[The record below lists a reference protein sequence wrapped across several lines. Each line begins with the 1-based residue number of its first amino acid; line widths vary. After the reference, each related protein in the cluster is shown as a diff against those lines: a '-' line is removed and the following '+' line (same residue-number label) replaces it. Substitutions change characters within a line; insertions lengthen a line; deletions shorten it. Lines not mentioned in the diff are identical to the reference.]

1 MDRRGRFKK
10 HLEQIKFDVKHKGS
24 KALFLALKFILWLL
38 HLSYQMFR
46 SWHWGSDS
54 DKIQKPGGWWRG
66 EIKGV
71 STWHFNIGTRFWI
84 EWVYPSL
91 IVGDWNLRTLERRW
105 NDPGRVWGRAVVR
118 GMCVFTIGQK
128 ESAWLGSEWRRSR
141 RRHTVVCTFLCEV
154 QCEVERQQN

>member
-1 MDRRGRFKK
+1 MWNIREVK
-10 HLEQIKFDVKHKGS
+10 HYSWLLSLYCGYCTSATRCLGHGTVGQTQIKF
-24 KALFLALKFILWLL
+24 
-38 HLSYQMFR
+38 R
-46 SWHWGSDS
+46 SLVD
-54 DKIQKPGGWWRG
+54 GGG
-66 EIKGV
+66 GKIKGV
-71 STWHFNIGTRFWI
+71 STWHFNVGTRFWI